1 MRRKNRQKTAPE
13 RAFFSKKSIF
23 SRFWGPGRT
32 QNPPKMAT
40 KKKHKKKLRSPT
52 RPRMEITARGQ

>member
-1 MRRKNRQKTAPE
+1 MKIDEKIEKNATRRKNRQKTAPE

-23 SRFWGPGRT
+23 SGFWSPFGT

-40 KKKHKKKLRSPT
+40 KKKS
-52 RPRMEITARGQ
+52 